1 MKYQITSKAG
11 VDFGLY
17 EGADEKEAFLA
28 MLRESGDEGQYGEP
42 HVGTEADWLIEEI
55 EEID

>member
-1 MKYQITSKAG
+1 MKK
-11 VDFGLY
+11 
-17 EGADEKEAFLA
+17 KAFLA